1 MTKTALAE
9 SAENRWSR
17 EHVRGGFL
25 VGVAF
30 DCAHLVWT
38 EFVNVG

>member
-1 MTKTALAE
+1 MTKPALAE

-25 VGVAF
+25 AGVVFSPYQAE
-30 DCAHLVWT
+30 A
-38 EFVNVG
+38 EPIG